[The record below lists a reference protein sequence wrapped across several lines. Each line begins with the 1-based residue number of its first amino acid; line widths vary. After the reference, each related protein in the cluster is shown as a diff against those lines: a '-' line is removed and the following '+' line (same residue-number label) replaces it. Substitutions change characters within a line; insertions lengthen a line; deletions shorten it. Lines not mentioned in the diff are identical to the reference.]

1 DHRDGGGL
9 TGTVGTE
16 KPVGLPRLD
25 METDTIH
32 CHQVAETLPEAV
44 DGQHLTHV
52 ITSLP
57 GGSGYGRR
65 PGTLG
70 VMGRYV
76 EFDATRLYRVDHGG
90 EGAPIVLIH
99 GLGGSAHDWD
109 AVAPALTELGRVVA
123 IDLPR
128 FGYSPPTKIAGLRG
142 MTGSVVA
149 FLEEI
154 TEETGMKAVLFGNS
168 MGGLI
173 STFAAAERPDLV
185 SSMVLVAPAF
195 PPRLR
200 DLPAV
205 HRPIAIRL
213 ALHAA
218 PVPAEAL
225 DAWLCRRRHRARVA
239 LPPDRIAHKAGRGPL
254 PDIDILAQ
262 LAVSRRGLASTR
274 RDVTT
279 SSRSL
284 PAFCAWPARLVE
296 AVRRL

>member
-1 DHRDGGGL
+1 
-9 TGTVGTE
+9 
-16 KPVGLPRLD
+16 
-25 METDTIH
+25 
-32 CHQVAETLPEAV
+32 
-44 DGQHLTHV
+44 
-52 ITSLP
+52 
-57 GGSGYGRR
+57 
-65 PGTLG
+65 
-70 VMGRYV
+70 MGRYV

-128 FGYSPPTKIAGLRG
+128 FGYSPPTKIPGLRG

-185 SSMVLVAPAF
+185 SAMVLVAPAF

-205 HRPIAIRL
+205 HRPTAIRL
-213 ALHAA
+213 ALQAA
-218 PVPAEAL
+218 PVTGEAL
-225 DAWLCRRRHRARVA
+225 DAWLYR
-239 LPPDRIAHKAGRGPL
+239 LPPRERVTLTLDWIAHKAGRVPMPVIESL
-254 PDIDILAQ
+254 VELAER
-262 LAVSRRGLASTR
+262 RRGLPWAR
-274 RDVTT
+274 RAVT
-279 SSRSL
+279 SASRSIAAL
-284 PAFCAWPARLVE
+284 WARPARLVE
-296 AVRRL
+296 AVRRVQAPTLVVQGESDNLVPPPAVEWVCRLRSDWELVMMEDTGHVPQLDAGPRFLEIVIPWLRSQDLRPVR